1 MRRLPRPVL
10 IVLILIAFLLFL
22 AISAILARIF
32 SVDGAERAALIS
44 LVQAEARGD
53 YRGALHQMYGCT
65 SAACRDRIAYDAAT
79 LKRPGKVQ
87 IAELN
92 TSAGF
97 ALGSTVGTARVAWF
111 ATDLRPVVQC
121 VKVRRAGNALTG
133 YTIRLLQV
141 SVRIPSDSSCPPRY

>member
-44 LVQAEARGD
+44 LVQAEGRGD
-53 YRGALHQMYGCT
+53 YRGMLHQMYHCT
-65 SAACRDRIAYDAAT
+65 SAGCRSRIAYDAAAY
-79 LKRPGKVQ
+79 KRSGRIE
-87 IAELN
+87 IAEIN

-97 ALGSTVGTARVAWF
+97 SLGSTLGTARVAWF
-111 ATDLRPVVQC
+111 AADLRPVVQC
-121 VKVRRAGNALTG
+121 VKVRRAGDALTG
-133 YTIRLLQV
+133 YTIRLLEV
-141 SVRIPSDSSCPPRY
+141 SVRIPSDSSCPARY